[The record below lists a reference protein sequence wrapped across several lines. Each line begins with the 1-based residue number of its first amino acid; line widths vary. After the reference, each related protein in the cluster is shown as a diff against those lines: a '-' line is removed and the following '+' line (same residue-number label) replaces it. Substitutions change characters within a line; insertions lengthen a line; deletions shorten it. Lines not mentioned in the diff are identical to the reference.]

1 MPMSEAKTSHRERHY
16 PLTLVPLPMGE
27 GTGWTAR
34 NDRMRIAAVL
44 LPQQREGST

>member
-1 MPMSEAKTSHRERHY
+1 MSQAKSCHPERYY

-34 NDRMRIAAVL
+34 HDRMRIAAVL
-44 LPQQREGST
+44 LPQRMEGST